1 MAILTDK
8 VNSIQ
13 AVRLRA
19 MRLTDAGAPDIGAGN
34 MLVTDAL
41 ISVQVSEEVEAG
53 AEVIQKN
60 GSGAICLNYKAPD
73 RLKRASLSMNLC
85 QLDSEL
91 LWLIAGGTLIDDGG
105 QAIGVDRPDG
115 SADIPKAAIEVWSL
129 AYEGDAPSVDS
140 NSDSVYIHWVFPK
153 CQFTIGQFTIEEG
166 VLVVPLTGASTANP
180 TYGDGPANADLPFY
194 ITGPYAWFLDAA
206 ALPAVTDGLTS
217 VVGS

>member
-1 MAILTDK
+1 MAITTDK
-8 VNSIQ
+8 VSSIQ

-19 MRLTDAGAPDIGAGN
+19 MRLTDAGAPDAGADSL
-34 MLVTDAL
+34 LVTDAL

-73 RLKRASLSMNLC
+73 RLKRAGVSMNLC

-91 LWLIAGGTLIDDGG
+91 LWLIAGGTLITDGG

-115 SADIPKAAIEVWSL
+115 NADIPKVAGGVVGP
-129 AYEGDAPSVDS
+129 YEGDAPSVSSDD
-140 NSDSVYIHWVFPK
+140 DSVYVHWVFPK
-153 CQFTIGQFTIEEG
+153 CQFTMGQFTIEEG
-166 VLVVPLTGASTANP
+166 VLVVPVTGSSSANP
-180 TYGDGPANADLPFY
+180 TFGDGPANADLPFY
-194 ITGPYAWFLDAA
+194 ITGPYAWFLDENP
-206 ALPAVTDGLTS
+206 LPAVTDGLGA